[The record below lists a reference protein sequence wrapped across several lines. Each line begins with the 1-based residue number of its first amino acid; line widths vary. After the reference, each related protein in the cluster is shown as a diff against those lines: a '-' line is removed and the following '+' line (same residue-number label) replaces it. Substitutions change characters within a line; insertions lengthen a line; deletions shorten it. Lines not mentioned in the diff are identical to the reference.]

1 MPIPS
6 NAGIL
11 DKCIKD
17 AGLNPT
23 EDISIEHFLGLTKE
37 KLDKAYDSY
46 YRGDSHYA
54 EAFLQDAANIIE
66 QARIFNKNFG
76 L

>member
-23 EDISIEHFLGLTKE
+23 AHIKRRA
-37 KLDKAYDSY
+37 KDKAVITPDYLSY
-46 YRGDSHYA
+46 A
-54 EAFLQDAANIIE
+54 E
-66 QARIFNKNFG
+66 QARVREKSGFG
-76 L
+76 M